1 MTILQLLTPIARV
14 QWLSVSDTV
23 RDAFDQLE
31 TYELTA
37 APLLDWAGRYV
48 GTVTEAD
55 LRRHVAG
62 TTDRAVAFATPLAEI
77 ARRAHNPAVTVD
89 RALASIAE
97 QAAAHSFLPVVD
109 ATGRLVGIIERGTIA
124 PRRLPSAA

>member
-14 QWLSVSDTV
+14 HWLSVADTV

-31 TYELTA
+31 TYELSA

-55 LRRHVAG
+55 LRRHVAA
-62 TTDRAVAFATPLAEI
+62 TADRAAAFATPLSDI
-77 ARRAHNPAVTVD
+77 ARRAHNPAVTAD
-89 RALASIAE
+89 RALASIE
-97 QAAAHSFLPVVD
+97 TQAAAHSFVPVID
-109 ATGRLVGIIERGTIA
+109 ATGRLVGIIDRGRITN
-124 PRRLPSAA
+124 RRLPSAA